1 MFEVLVY
8 LFETYYAAE
17 EPPDQDTLS
26 RKLSD
31 AGFPSDDIT
40 DALDWLRELAEAG
53 DEAKADPALDRST
66 GSRIFSRTESSK
78 LSAEAR
84 GFLLFLD
91 SAGVLTPTLRE
102 VIIERALALEAEPVS
117 LEQFKV
123 IVLMVLWTRQGDL
136 DSLVLEEL
144 LPDGEPRSI
153 H

>member
-17 EPPDQDTLS
+17 DAPDQDALS

-40 DALDWLRELAEAG
+40 EALDWLRELADAG
-53 DEAKADPALDRST
+53 DAATADVSLEH
-66 GSRIFSRTESSK
+66 SRGLRLFSRSEVAK
-78 LSAEAR
+78 LATDAR

-91 SAGVLTPTLRE
+91 AAGVLTPALRE
-102 VIIERALALEAEPVS
+102 FIIERALALEAEPVS
-117 LEQFKV
+117 LEQLKV

-136 DSLVLEEL
+136 DTLVLEEL

>member
-17 EPPDQDTLS
+17 EAPDQDTLS
-26 RKLSD
+26 RKLSA

-40 DALDWLRELAEAG
+40 DALDWLRDLAEV
-53 DEAKADPALDRST
+53 DEAKANPDLDRSRGT
-66 GSRIFSRTESSK
+66 RVFSRTECAK

-84 GFLLFLD
+84 GFLLFLED
-91 SAGVLTPTLRE
+91 AEVLTPTVRE

-144 LPDGEPRSI
+144 LPDEEPRSV